1 MGAHRGIFFNK
12 RRPIDG
18 DDATSAAKPF
28 LHAGYKV
35 TFQHR
40 QQIKVD
46 EWNDKTA
53 HSTEVL
59 IKFSRLLGSALDGP
73 VDVPDHWRET
83 VAIFV
88 KSGASLRPDL
98 FLYLLR
104 QMKEVPESRYPP
116 SLRGMSV
123 TPSNLQAKVGAK
135 NGWGDIAEQDPEKGR
150 SLQEWEA
157 EKEKRENGQPMNE
170 DIQEMYSYT
179 AHTHP
184 DLFAEQLAMLEIE
197 ALPRSPEQK
206 DENEYYM
213 VHDREDLGIS
223 YRPTKRR
230 GQYGIDVEIK
240 FVASPKQYE
249 LDESEVVEF
258 PHQRKTERH
267 HPRVL
272 ILQLFL
278 ALDAD
283 GRDDYSIGTMDELVS
298 DLRSKV
304 GALRSF
310 LWGRGE
316 SSRSIRDAL
325 LKLAMPR
332 EIFAIKST
340 HPPLEEVYR
349 SGEEEST
356 SADNDEHDLLSSLMS
371 SMSIGGR
378 GGGRGR
384 GAGHGQRGGGSSSFF
399 SSLSK
404 PCRNWQSQGTCRFGS
419 RCHFKHG

>member
-1 MGAHRGIFFNK
+1 
-12 RRPIDG
+12 
-18 DDATSAAKPF
+18 
-28 LHAGYKV
+28 
-35 TFQHR
+35 
-40 QQIKVD
+40 
-46 EWNDKTA
+46 
-53 HSTEVL
+53 
-59 IKFSRLLGSALDGP
+59 
-73 VDVPDHWRET
+73 VP
-83 VAIFV
+83 IFV
-88 KSGASLRPDL
+88 KSGASLRTDL

-116 SLRGMSV
+116 SLRRMSV
-123 TPSNLQAKVGAK
+123 TPSDLQRRVGTK
-135 NGWGDIAEQDPEKGR
+135 NGWGDIAADTPEKGR
-150 SLQEWEA
+150 SLMEWEA
-157 EKEKRENGQPMNE
+157 EKERRESGQPMNE

-223 YRPTKRR
+223 YKPTKRR
-230 GQYGIDVEIK
+230 GQYDIDMEIK

-283 GRDDYSIGTMDELVS
+283 GRDDRSLGTMDELVS

-304 GALRSF
+304 GALRTF
-310 LWGRGE
+310 LWGHGE

-325 LKLAMPR
+325 LKLEMPR
-332 EIFAIKST
+332 TIFAIKST
-340 HPPLEEVYR
+340 HPPLEEIYPAD
-349 SGEEEST
+349 EEDST
-356 SADNDEHDLLSSLMS
+356 SGDGDEDEHEYEHDLSTSLQGR
-371 SMSIGGR
+371 MSITD
-378 GGGRGR
+378 RGR
-384 GAGHGQRGGGSSSFF
+384 GKRRVGTSSFSPSSSKVCAAGTRRGRAVFVADVT
-399 SSLSK
+399 SNTDSQTMTCNATTVT
-404 PCRNWQSQGTCRFGS
+404 PRHRVARNRQS
-419 RCHFKHG
+419 